1 MSANIIIPGDEAY
14 LSFGG
19 WAKPM
24 KNPPALHERRRY
36 VVDVECTDAS
46 LKTSSKGERG
56 ARSLSILRVS
66 EVAGVT
72 VPPRPTKDDE
82 DEDTPP
88 MFDEKGQVIDDAS
101 ADEGDEIMAERREAA
116 EAEAAADKGVD
127 QESGD
132 PWPGDDAAD
141 ADVADDPDNVPP
153 TVDDDDPQAGDVEVI
168 DEATDGE
175 EWSADEGNVTS
186 LFRQAGEA

>member
-56 ARSLSILRVS
+56 TRSLSILRVT

-72 VPPRPTKDDE
+72 VPPRPTKEDE

-116 EAEAAADKGVD
+116 EAAAAADKGVD
-127 QESGD
+127 QEAGD

-175 EWSADEGNVTS
+175 EWSPDEGDNVTS
-186 LFRQAGEA
+186 LFKEAGA